1 LEIPFSVE
9 TAVFGEIQE
18 VELIPD
24 GKNILVNDHNKVI
37 VRNYTRRCSVAKM
50 DNFLCDPFSI

>member
-1 LEIPFSVE
+1 
-9 TAVFGEIQE
+9 VFGEIQE